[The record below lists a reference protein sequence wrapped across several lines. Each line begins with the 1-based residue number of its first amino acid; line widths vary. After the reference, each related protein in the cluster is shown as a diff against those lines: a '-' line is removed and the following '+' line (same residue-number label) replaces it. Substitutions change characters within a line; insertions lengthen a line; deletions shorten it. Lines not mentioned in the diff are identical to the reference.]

1 MSQDEL
7 WLPVSSAAAPWAEAG
22 AVQRQ
27 IRPMLAA
34 RAKQRRDVML
44 RPINRSV
51 LAQAHVLGELLV
63 AADIEHE
70 EVRKLSRRAAT
81 SLVVEPRISDRA
93 PRDRAALHWQAR
105 SSGK

>member
-7 WLPVSSAAAPWAEAG
+7 WLPVSSAAASWAE

-44 RPINRSV
+44 RPVNRSV

-63 AADIEHE
+63 PADIEHD

-81 SLVVEPRISDRA
+81 SLVVERGYLIA
-93 PRDRAALHWQAR
+93 QRDRAALHWRAR